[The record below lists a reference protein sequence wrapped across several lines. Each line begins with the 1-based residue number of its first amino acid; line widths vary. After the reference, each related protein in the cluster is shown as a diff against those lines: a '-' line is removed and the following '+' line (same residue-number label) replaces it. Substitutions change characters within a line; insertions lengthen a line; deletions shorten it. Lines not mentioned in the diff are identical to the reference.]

1 MGSRHFLPKPADFS
15 RHFFFF
21 LAMQWSLKGMN
32 MGFKGTLREFKVPDI
47 LQLLSL
53 QQKTGILTFTAKEG
67 FITLIFEKGFIVG
80 VDAFP
85 KKIGIRVGHVLVKQ
99 DFISD
104 EMLQRALAIQK
115 RTNQRIGEILQGMGL
130 INQGIIEQAL
140 KTQTIE
146 IVLSLFKWKKGEY
159 NFKIMDVLEDSMRVV
174 DPIPTDNLIMEGV
187 QMLDEWPLIKKM
199 IPDDEIV
206 FAPNAID
213 PKDVILVDEYDEY
226 TPKGNKIYLSEQET
240 NLLKHINGQNRVRDL
255 VELGLF
261 TEYKVYKNLFNLLRK
276 DVIEAKADIADRGTS
291 PEAFFLQESRNE
303 SDVLSEKAIPAIIL
317 ILLIILL
324 ITFQSPLRPFQKKS
338 ILFDDHV
345 YSAFTGTEPEKPA
358 S

>member
-1 MGSRHFLPKPADFS
+1 
-15 RHFFFF
+15 
-21 LAMQWSLKGMN
+21 
-32 MGFKGTLREFKVPDI
+32 MGFKGTLKEFKVPDI

-53 QQKTGILTFTAKEG
+53 QQKSGILTFTAKDG

-85 KKIGIRVGHVLVKQ
+85 KKLGIRVGHVLVKQ

-104 EMLQRALAIQK
+104 EMLQRALSIQK

-130 INQGIIEQAL
+130 INQGIIDQAL
-140 KTQTIE
+140 KTQTVE

-159 NFKIMDVLEDSMRVV
+159 NFKIMDVLEDSMRII

-199 IPDDEIV
+199 IPHEDIV
-206 FAPNAID
+206 FYPKPID
-213 PKDVILVDEYDEY
+213 PKDVVLIDEYDEF

-240 NLLKHINGQNRVRDL
+240 NLLKHVNGQNRVRDI

-261 TEYKVYKNLFNLLRK
+261 TEYKVYKNLFNLLKK
-276 DVIEAKADIADRGTS
+276 DVIEARTGISSEDAS
-291 PEAFFLQESRNE
+291 PEDYLLEEKQSQ
-303 SDVLSEKAIPAIIL
+303 SENLFSKAMSL
-317 ILLIILL
+317 VLIILFIML
-324 ITFQSPLRPFQKKS
+324 FITFKSPMKPFLS
-338 ILFDDHV
+338 DSVLFDYNV
-345 YSAFTGTEPEKPA
+345 YSLFTGINPEKPNG
-358 S
+358 

>member
-1 MGSRHFLPKPADFS
+1 
-15 RHFFFF
+15 
-21 LAMQWSLKGMN
+21 
-32 MGFKGTLREFKVPDI
+32 MGFKGTLKEFKVPDI

-99 DFISD
+99 DFISE

-130 INQGIIEQAL
+130 INQGIIDQAL

-159 NFKIMDVLEDSMRVV
+159 NFKIMEVLEDSMRVV

-199 IPDDEIV
+199 IPDDDIV
-206 FAPNAID
+206 FAPIVID

-226 TPKGNKIYLSEQET
+226 TPKGNNIYLSEQET
-240 NLLKHINGQNRVRDL
+240 NLLKHVNGQNRVRDL

-276 DVIEAKADIADRGTS
+276 DVIEVKTDIKDMGTS
-291 PEAFFLQESRNE
+291 PEAFFLQESQNE
-303 SDVLSEKAIPAIIL
+303 SELLSERALPAII
-317 ILLIILL
+317 IIFLIILF
-324 ITFQSPLRPFQKKS
+324 ITFKSPLRPFQKKS
-338 ILFDDHV
+338 IIFDHHV
-345 YSAFTGTEPEKPA
+345 YKAFTGTA
-358 S
+358 SEQATD